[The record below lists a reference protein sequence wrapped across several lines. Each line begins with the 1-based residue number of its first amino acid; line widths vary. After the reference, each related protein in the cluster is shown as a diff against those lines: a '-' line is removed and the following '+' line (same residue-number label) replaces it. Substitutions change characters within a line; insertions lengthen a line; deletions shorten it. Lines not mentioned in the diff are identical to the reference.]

1 MTRKGIEMLDRKELD
16 LAASGAGVGEALYL
30 VEESSETRKVDFH
43 SDCSRIRERGRDVER
58 REPD

>member
-1 MTRKGIEMLDRKELD
+1 MLDRKELD
-16 LAASGAGVGEALYL
+16 LAASRVGVGEALYL

-58 REPD
+58 RKPD